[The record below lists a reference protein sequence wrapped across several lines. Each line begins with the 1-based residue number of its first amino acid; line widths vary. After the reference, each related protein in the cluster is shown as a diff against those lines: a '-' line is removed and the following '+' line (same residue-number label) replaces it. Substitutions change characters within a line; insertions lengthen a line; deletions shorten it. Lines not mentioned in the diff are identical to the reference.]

1 VEKINTKTILS
12 EKIDTKTTFSEL
24 SIQDLLGE
32 ILMEIAKAK
41 KLLDILFEQE
51 LTEEEIV
58 EIDTLTPEEEQVL
71 RMRFGIAEALKGS
84 LDNNIYKKEGQVWNY
99 GYPKKYYRK

>member
-1 VEKINTKTILS
+1 MSTEKINTKTGSS
-12 EKIDTKTTFSEL
+12 EKSMNE
-24 SIQDLLGE
+24 LLGE

-41 KLLDILFEQE
+41 EILRILFEEE
-51 LTEEEIV
+51 LTPEEIV

-84 LDNNIYKKEGQVWNY
+84 LDNNIYRKEDQV
-99 GYPKKYYRK
+99 